1 MRYIPRCVFWR
12 LVLGLVAVSF
22 CAVCVAALFLYTRF
36 EVTDS
41 FFYEGTLQSFAKSVV
56 KDVKAVGGAVT
67 APIQSSTMRR
77 ITEEGGEVVV
87 LDSAGERLAGSPEV
101 QKAFV
106 PIEDVRKVFFQLP
119 KSGSS
124 GELFGISLR
133 VPGVSPPAYVQV
145 AFPRGHAIFESVL
158 HEFIKDIAWLWIP
171 FMLLM
176 LATNLAVARIAL
188 RPLAQSVEEAKAIQP
203 GGVSVTLS
211 EKGLPDD
218 ILALVRAVNQ
228 ALGRLRD
235 GYHAQEEFIGALA
248 HELRTPLAVMNA
260 QLGAVDAPY
269 ARVLERELGAMA
281 RLIEQ
286 LLDRARLGRFRIE
299 PGDIVDLREAARET
313 SAFLA
318 PGIVAR
324 NRFIEVLA
332 GDDPVVVAGGRD
344 DVFRALRNL
353 IENALEH
360 SPENGMISVEVTG
373 APAIFVRD
381 RGRGFPDGV
390 LDAEYRRRGLVR
402 SDRRDG
408 VGLGLSIVERTM
420 LVHGGELRL
429 SNMEAGGGCAEMRF
443 PARMPG
449 H

>member
-1 MRYIPRCVFWR
+1 MLPSGISNCPR
-12 LVLGLVAVSF
+12 AVRRRE
-22 CAVCVAALFLYTRF
+22 LY
-36 EVTDS
+36 
-41 FFYEGTLQSFAKSVV
+41 
-56 KDVKAVGGAVT
+56 
-67 APIQSSTMRR
+67 
-77 ITEEGGEVVV
+77 
-87 LDSAGERLAGSPEV
+87 
-101 QKAFV
+101 
-106 PIEDVRKVFFQLP
+106 
-119 KSGSS
+119 
-124 GELFGISLR
+124 GISLR
-133 VPGVSPPAYVQV
+133 VPGISPPAYVQV
-145 AFPRGHAIFESVL
+145 AFPSGDIVFNSVL
-158 HEFIKDIAWLWIP
+158 YEFLKDIAWLWIP
-171 FMLLM
+171 FILLM
-176 LATNLAVARIAL
+176 LATNLVVARIAL

-218 ILALVRAVNQ
+218 LLALVRAVNQ
-228 ALGRLRD
+228 AIGRLRD
-235 GYHAQEEFIGALA
+235 GYGAQEEFVGDMA

-260 QLGAVDAPY
+260 QLAAVDAPF
-269 ARVLERELGAMA
+269 ARFLERELAAMA
-281 RLIEQ
+281 HLIEQ

-318 PGIVAR
+318 PRIVAR
-324 NRFIEVLA
+324 NRSIEILA
-332 GDDPVVVAGGRD
+332 GDDPVLVAGGRD
-344 DVFRALRNL
+344 DVSRALRNL

-429 SNMEAGGGCAEMRF
+429 SNMEVGGGSAEMRF

>member
-1 MRYIPRCVFWR
+1 MRYIPGRIFGR
-12 LVLGLVAVSF
+12 LTLGLVAVSF
-22 CAVCVAALFLYTRF
+22 CAVGVTALCLYSRFEASDALFL
-36 EVTDS
+36 
-41 FFYEGTLQSFAKSVV
+41 EGTLQSFANGLAKNVRS
-56 KDVKAVGGAVT
+56 VGGAVT
-67 APIQSSTMRR
+67 APIQRSTTSR
-77 ITEEGGEVVV
+77 IAKGGGHFIV
-87 LDSAGERLAGSPEV
+87 LGSVGERLAGSPEV
-101 QKAFV
+101 KEALAPV
-106 PIEDVRKVFFQLP
+106 EDAPERYFQLP
-119 KSGSS
+119 KGGSAK
-124 GELFGISLR
+124 GLYGISLR
-133 VPGVSPPAYVQV
+133 VPGISPPAYVQV
-145 AFPRGHAIFESVL
+145 AFPSGDIVFDSVL
-158 HEFIKDIAWLWIP
+158 YEFLKDIAWLWIP
-171 FMLLM
+171 FILLM
-176 LATNLAVARIAL
+176 LATNLVVARIAL

-218 ILALVRAVNQ
+218 LLALVRAVNQ
-228 ALGRLRD
+228 AIGRLRD
-235 GYHAQEEFIGALA
+235 GYGAQEEFVGDMA

-260 QLGAVDAPY
+260 QLAAVDAPF
-269 ARVLERELGAMA
+269 ARFLERELAAMA
-281 RLIEQ
+281 HLIEQ

-318 PGIVAR
+318 PRIVAR
-324 NRFIEVLA
+324 NRSIEILA
-332 GDDPVVVAGGRD
+332 GDDPVLVAGGRD
-344 DVFRALRNL
+344 DVSRALRNL

-429 SNMEAGGGCAEMRF
+429 SNMEVGGGSAEMRF